1 MVKITS
7 LSYFQLFIK
16 QLLHP
21 FDVLDNQHLFL
32 FEEKNKKYTEEKNIK
47 II

>member
-1 MVKITS
+1 MVKIIS

-21 FDVLDNQHLFL
+21 FDVHNLHLFL
-32 FEEKNKKYTEEKNIK
+32 FWAGEKEVY
-47 II
+47 